1 MFKKRKLKKEL
12 QALVNFI
19 GNYGRDAIYETEI
32 VRCWAM
38 EDGTAYIKFDSKGK
52 VDEIGTD
59 YRDKFHYID

>member
-1 MFKKRKLKKEL
+1 MFKKRQAKKEL

-38 EDGTAYIKFDSKGK
+38 QEHTAFIRLDGNQVMAIGYDSH
-52 VDEIGTD
+52 E
-59 YRDKFHYID
+59 KFHYID